1 MLQITNLKKGFQL
14 RGEIILPVV
23 GIDEFVL
30 EKSKMVAIHGASGSG
45 KNNIFKFDCRPLT
58 SR

>member
-45 KNNIFKFDCRPLT
+45 KQHF
-58 SR
+58 